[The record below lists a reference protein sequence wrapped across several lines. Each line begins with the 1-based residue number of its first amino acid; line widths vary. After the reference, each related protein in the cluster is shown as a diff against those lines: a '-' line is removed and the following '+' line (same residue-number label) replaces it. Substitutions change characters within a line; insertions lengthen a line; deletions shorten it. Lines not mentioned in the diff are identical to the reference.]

1 MTEKQPNQ
9 QSDPQNYPPY
19 YEDEIN
25 LIDYLR
31 VLWKWKWLI
40 IVGTLICAIAAMGIT
55 MVKYPAK
62 DVTECAISL
71 NFPGIEEH
79 KNPDGSLFSKDQIIT
94 PAILTKATAFLKKE
108 NKSFSRENVRGMTDI
123 KAIIPPEIQEKIEK
137 AKKAKKTYSFFPN
150 QFRISLTLERSDILS
165 IKERNRILLSI
176 VDEYRKD
183 FEKKYGE
190 KPLVAVKFPTNFL
203 ENSDYLD
210 AINTFKVRTNNFIID
225 FHGNFLPVLTK

>member
-1 MTEKQPNQ
+1 MCLYFIVFYKGSHEPTYNTWRC
-9 QSDPQNYPPY
+9 YP
-19 YEDEIN
+19 
-25 LIDYLR
+25 R
-31 VLWKWKWLI
+31 VLDTGGANRL
-40 IVGTLICAIAAMGIT
+40 
-55 MVKYPAK
+55 PP
-62 DVTECAISL
+62 
-71 NFPGIEEH
+71 FPGIEEH

-94 PAILTKATAFLKKE
+94 PAILTRATAFLKKE
-108 NKSFSRENVRGMTDI
+108 DKSFSRENIRGMTDI
-123 KAIIPPEIQEKIEK
+123 KAIIPPEIQEEIEK

-210 AINTFKVRTNNFIID
+210 AINS
-225 FHGNFLPVLTK
+225 LVLGY